1 MTTPS
6 DNGGGR
12 SAGGYDYHFVKQP
25 LEMFVC
31 KICHSPSRDPHLSMC
46 SGHTFCKS
54 SSSYVTTYGN
64 DVTMSGC

>member
-1 MTTPS
+1 MATPS

-12 SAGGYDYHFVKQP
+12 SAGGYDYRFVKQP

-46 SGHTFCKS
+46 SEHTFCK
-54 SSSYVTTYGN
+54 
-64 DVTMSGC
+64 